1 MDRVMKLK
9 AEIEEIRAL
18 LNNAAADIG
27 SIQCNLKRIDGV
39 GYRYFRR
46 FVFKCNLCRTLKEL
60 CRNKFKIHMEKIK

>member
-27 SIQCNLKRIDGV
+27 SIQCNLK
-39 GYRYFRR
+39 
-46 FVFKCNLCRTLKEL
+46 EL
-60 CRNKFKIHMEKIK
+60 MEWGIGILEDLFSNVTYAGL